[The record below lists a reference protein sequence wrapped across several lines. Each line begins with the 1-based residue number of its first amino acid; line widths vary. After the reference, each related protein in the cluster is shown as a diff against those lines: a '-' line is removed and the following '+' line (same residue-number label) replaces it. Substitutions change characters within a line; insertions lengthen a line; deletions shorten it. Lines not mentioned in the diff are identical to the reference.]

1 MRIKILIILIIILL
15 PFDLVSQKKS
25 EQLKRQERA
34 LIKKIENTKS
44 LLNETKKNEALT
56 IGQLNI
62 IRNQIS
68 YRDRLIRNYNAQ
80 IRKIDRN
87 INDINR
93 QINTLLNTNNV
104 LIQEYKNMLVYAY
117 KNRNPSYKFLYII
130 SASTF
135 SEAFHRMKY
144 IQHYADYRKKQVE
157 RIKKIQLLLIEKKKL
172 LKEELSQK
180 ENIIEIKNSE
190 KNNYLNDKNVQEKY
204 LSDLKISESSLT
216 QELKINNQ
224 KRREIARAVKKAI
237 EDEIKA
243 IEKKTKSKFNLTPE
257 GIALSADFKKN
268 KGKLAWPV
276 ARGEITSKYGK
287 HQHDV
292 VRTATVDNNGI
303 DISTSKQALVR
314 AVFGGKVTSVM
325 VIPGAGKV
333 VMVSH
338 GEYRS
343 VYANLQEVF
352 VQKGDQIRTKENIG
366 KLLPKSNGIS
376 EAHFE
381 IWKISSEG
389 MNTENPA
396 YWLSR

>member
-1 MRIKILIILIIILL
+1 MIASIIITGDTKERYLE
-15 PFDLVSQKKS
+15 KTIKS
-25 EQLKRQERA
+25 CLDQ
-34 LIKKIENTKS
+34 
-44 LLNETKKNEALT
+44 
-56 IGQLNI
+56 
-62 IRNQIS
+62 
-68 YRDRLIRNYNAQ
+68 
-80 IRKIDRN
+80 N

-144 IQHYADYRKKQVE
+144 IQHYADYRKKQIE

-172 LKEELSQK
+172 LKEELSLK

-190 KNNYLNDKNVQEKY
+190 KNNYLNDKDVQEKY

-287 HQHDV
+287 HQHHV
-292 VRTATVDNNGI
+292 VSTATVDNNGI

-333 VMVSH
+333 VMISH

-352 VQKGDQIRTKENIG
+352 VQKGDQISTKENIG

>member
-1 MRIKILIILIIILL
+1 MRIKILIILIIIFL
-15 PFDLVSQKKS
+15 PFDFMSQKKS
-25 EQLKRQERA
+25 DQLKRQERA

-62 IRNQIS
+62 IKNQIT

-80 IRKIDRN
+80 IRKIDQN

-144 IQHYADYRKKQVE
+144 IQHYADYRKNQIE

-172 LKEELSQK
+172 LKEELSLK

-190 KNNYLNDKNVQEKY
+190 KNNYLNDKDVQEKY

-243 IEKKTKSKFNLTPE
+243 IEKKTKGKFNLTPE

-276 ARGEITSKYGK
+276 ERGEITSKYGK
-287 HQHDV
+287 HQHHV
-292 VRTATVDNNGI
+292 VSTATVDNNGI

-333 VMVSH
+333 VMISH

-343 VYANLQEVF
+343 VYANLLEVF
-352 VQKGDQIRTKENIG
+352 VQKGDQISTKENIG

>member
-1 MRIKILIILIIILL
+1 MRIKILIILIIIFL
-15 PFDLVSQKKS
+15 PFDFMSQKKS
-25 EQLKRQERA
+25 EQLKKQERA

-80 IRKIDRN
+80 IRKIDQN

-144 IQHYADYRKKQVE
+144 IQHYADYRKKQIE

-172 LKEELSQK
+172 LKEELSLK

-190 KNNYLNDKNVQEKY
+190 KNNYLNDKDVQEKY

-276 ARGEITSKYGK
+276 ERGEITSKYGK
-287 HQHDV
+287 HQHHV
-292 VRTATVDNNGI
+292 VSTATVDNNGI

-333 VMVSH
+333 VMISH

-352 VQKGDQIRTKENIG
+352 VQKGDQISTKENIG

>member
-1 MRIKILIILIIILL
+1 MRIKILIILIIIFL
-15 PFDLVSQKKS
+15 PFDFMSQKKS
-25 EQLKRQERA
+25 EQLKRQEQA

-80 IRKIDRN
+80 IRKIDQN

-144 IQHYADYRKKQVE
+144 IQHYADYRKKQIE

-190 KNNYLNDKNVQEKY
+190 KNNYLNDIDVQEKY

-287 HQHDV
+287 HQHHV
-292 VRTATVDNNGI
+292 VSTATVDNNGI

-333 VMVSH
+333 VMISH

-352 VQKGDQIRTKENIG
+352 VQKGDQISTKENIG

>member
-62 IRNQIS
+62 IKNQIS

-190 KNNYLNDKNVQEKY
+190 KNNYLNDKDVQEKY

-314 AVFGGKVTSVM
+314 SVFGGKVTSVM

>member
-1 MRIKILIILIIILL
+1 MRIKILIILIIIFL
-15 PFDLVSQKKS
+15 PFDFMSQKKS

-80 IRKIDRN
+80 IRKIDQN

-144 IQHYADYRKKQVE
+144 IQHYADYRKKQIE

-180 ENIIEIKNSE
+180 ENIIEIKNNE
-190 KNNYLNDKNVQEKY
+190 KNNYLNDKDVQEKY

-276 ARGEITSKYGK
+276 ERGEITSKYGK
-287 HQHDV
+287 HQHHV
-292 VRTATVDNNGI
+292 VSTATVDNNGI

-333 VMVSH
+333 VMISH

-352 VQKGDQIRTKENIG
+352 VQKGDQISTKENIG

>member
-1 MRIKILIILIIILL
+1 M
-15 PFDLVSQKKS
+15 
-25 EQLKRQERA
+25 
-34 LIKKIENTKS
+34 
-44 LLNETKKNEALT
+44 
-56 IGQLNI
+56 
-62 IRNQIS
+62 
-68 YRDRLIRNYNAQ
+68 
-80 IRKIDRN
+80 
-87 INDINR
+87 
-93 QINTLLNTNNV
+93 

-144 IQHYADYRKKQVE
+144 IQHYADYRKKQIE

-172 LKEELSQK
+172 LKEELSIK

-190 KNNYLNDKNVQEKY
+190 KNNYLNDKDVQEKY

-287 HQHDV
+287 HQHHV
-292 VRTATVDNNGI
+292 VSTATVDNNGI

-333 VMVSH
+333 VMISH

-352 VQKGDQIRTKENIG
+352 VQKGDQISTKENIG

>member
-1 MRIKILIILIIILL
+1 M
-15 PFDLVSQKKS
+15 
-25 EQLKRQERA
+25 
-34 LIKKIENTKS
+34 N
-44 LLNETKKNEALT
+44 
-56 IGQLNI
+56 
-62 IRNQIS
+62 
-68 YRDRLIRNYNAQ
+68 
-80 IRKIDRN
+80 
-87 INDINR
+87 
-93 QINTLLNTNNV
+93 
-104 LIQEYKNMLVYAY
+104 
-117 KNRNPSYKFLYII
+117 
-130 SASTF
+130 
-135 SEAFHRMKY
+135 
-144 IQHYADYRKKQVE
+144 
-157 RIKKIQLLLIEKKKL
+157 
-172 LKEELSQK
+172 
-180 ENIIEIKNSE
+180 
-190 KNNYLNDKNVQEKY
+190 
-204 LSDLKISESSLT
+204 DLKISESSLT

-224 KRREIARAVKKAI
+224 KRKEIAKAVKKAI
-237 EDEIKA
+237 EEEIKA

-257 GIALSADFKKN
+257 GLALSADFKKN

-287 HQHDV
+287 HQHHV
-292 VRTATVDNNGI
+292 VSTATVDNNGI

-314 AVFGGKVTSVM
+314 AVFDGKVTSVM

-333 VMVSH
+333 VMISH

-352 VQKGDQIRTKENIG
+352 IQKGDQIGTKENIG

>member
-1 MRIKILIILIIILL
+1 MRTKILIILIIILL
-15 PFDLVSQKKS
+15 PFDFMSQKKS

-80 IRKIDRN
+80 IRKIDQN

-104 LIQEYKNMLVYAY
+104 LIKEYKNMLVYAY

-144 IQHYADYRKKQVE
+144 IQHYTDYRKKQIE

-172 LKEELSQK
+172 LKEELSLK

-190 KNNYLNDKNVQEKY
+190 KNNYLNDKDVQEKY

-276 ARGEITSKYGK
+276 TRGEITSKYGK
-287 HQHDV
+287 HQHHV
-292 VRTATVDNNGI
+292 VSTATVDNNGI

-333 VMVSH
+333 VMISH

-352 VQKGDQIRTKENIG
+352 VQKDDQISTKENIG

-389 MNTENPA
+389 VNTENPA

>member
-1 MRIKILIILIIILL
+1 MRIKILIILIIIFL
-15 PFDLVSQKKS
+15 PFDFMSQKKS

-62 IRNQIS
+62 IRNQIT

-80 IRKIDRN
+80 IRKIDQN

-144 IQHYADYRKKQVE
+144 IQHYADYRKKQIE

-180 ENIIEIKNSE
+180 ENIIEIKNNE
-190 KNNYLNDKNVQEKY
+190 KNNYLNDKDVQEKY

-276 ARGEITSKYGK
+276 ERGEITSKYGK
-287 HQHDV
+287 HQHHV
-292 VRTATVDNNGI
+292 VSTATVDNNGI

-333 VMVSH
+333 VMISH

-352 VQKGDQIRTKENIG
+352 VQKGDQISTKENIG
-366 KLLPKSNGIS
+366 KLLTKSNGIS

>member
-1 MRIKILIILIIILL
+1 MRTKILIILIIILL
-15 PFDLVSQKKS
+15 PFDFMSQKKS

-80 IRKIDRN
+80 IRKIDQN

-104 LIQEYKNMLVYAY
+104 LIKEYKNMLVYAY

-144 IQHYADYRKKQVE
+144 IQHYTDYRKKQIE

-172 LKEELSQK
+172 LKEELSLK

-190 KNNYLNDKNVQEKY
+190 KNNYLNDKDVQEKY

-276 ARGEITSKYGK
+276 TRGEITSKYGK
-287 HQHDV
+287 HQHHV
-292 VRTATVDNNGI
+292 VSTATVDNNGI

-333 VMVSH
+333 VMISH

-352 VQKGDQIRTKENIG
+352 VQKDDQISTKENIG

-381 IWKISSEG
+381 IRKISSEG